1 MIINDPNFKNQLFFP
16 VFKKLFFLKLLFI
29 LLFSCQKEDTNQA
42 VEKNTGFLKAGFFK
56 GDLTKGMFYE
66 HLRAEDGG
74 ISDVSSAILLFA
86 PEYTIDIDCF
96 ACSLQPSGEKE
107 EIVEC
112 PSCNDFPGG
121 GIQVIIITDQTP
133 LSTKN
138 FALIPNQNLIS
149 FYAGY
154 GLIMEDGS
162 LGDLHNDNGDSFAPH
177 VTMGQLI
184 LKRESDNFF
193 EINLVGT
200 DVDGRDIEVYYKGK
214 LEEIIPL

>member
-1 MIINDPNFKNQLFFP
+1 M
-16 VFKKLFFLKLLFI
+16 
-29 LLFSCQKEDTNQA
+29 LFSCQKEDTRQA

-133 LSTKN
+133 
-138 FALIPNQNLIS
+138 
-149 FYAGY
+149 
-154 GLIMEDGS
+154 
-162 LGDLHNDNGDSFAPH
+162 
-177 VTMGQLI
+177 
-184 LKRESDNFF
+184 
-193 EINLVGT
+193 
-200 DVDGRDIEVYYKGK
+200 
-214 LEEIIPL
+214 